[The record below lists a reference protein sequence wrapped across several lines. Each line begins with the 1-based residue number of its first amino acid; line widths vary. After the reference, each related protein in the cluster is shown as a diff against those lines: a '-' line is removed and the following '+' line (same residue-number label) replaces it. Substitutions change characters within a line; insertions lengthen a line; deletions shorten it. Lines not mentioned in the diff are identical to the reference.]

1 MYLQKNF
8 PYKTELIVNFPFDI
22 ISFNF
27 LDWGGVVM
35 SEYVQNASFYVEGK
49 EIEIFKSN
57 ALVEGAFDLSPAE
70 HDLMTL
76 AINKLFS
83 QGVGGKQVFI
93 SAKEF
98 AIANKISE
106 KYAYEV
112 LAETAKRIYG
122 REFRAQIY
130 KDDLKK
136 LAGEED
142 PYSVARP
149 KGSHT
154 PMELKSRWV
163 QAVAYQKESGFI
175 AIMFSDVLAYLI
187 QKTGEAY
194 TRYPYEK
201 TIDLKRF
208 HTKRLYELCCKRA
221 GAKPPQGKK
230 HPQVTMV
237 VDEWKDFFG
246 CIDKYSAVNDFK
258 RYVLTPVV
266 KEINEQGEFE
276 LTLEQEKIGK
286 IITHFT
292 LIIND
297 KRTKASKIDKMI
309 SDSRDPN
316 TVDIIHGL
324 TDKELVIVRQ
334 KVADYIAHL
343 ESKGELVNDF
353 HRKNIEQKAIADRWG
368 LDEYYEQLQKAE
380 NERLARKEQAER
392 ERQTKLAEQAEKQR
406 QESENKAFI
415 EYFESLPQDE
425 QERITDEVYSRLDS
439 KFGEIIKR
447 ETAYTSLM
455 VRHIFKQVM
464 GV

>member
-1 MYLQKNF
+1 
-8 PYKTELIVNFPFDI
+8 
-22 ISFNF
+22 
-27 LDWGGVVM
+27 M
-35 SEYVQNASFYVEGK
+35 SDFVQNANFYTEGK

-98 AIANKISE
+98 AIANKINQD
-106 KYAYEV
+106 YAYAL
-112 LAETAKRIYG
+112 LAETVDRLRKRTFKAK
-122 REFRAQIY
+122 IY

-149 KGSHT
+149 KGSHQL
-154 PMELKSRWV
+154 MDLHANWV
-163 QAVAYQKESGFI
+163 QAVAYHKESGFI
-175 AIMFSDVLAYLI
+175 AIMFSDILAYLI

-194 TRYPYEK
+194 TKYPYEK

-221 GAKPPQGKK
+221 GAKPPHGKK
-230 HPQVTMV
+230 YPQVTMV
-237 VDEWKDFFG
+237 VDEWRDFFG
-246 CIDKYSAVNDFK
+246 CTDKYDKIAEFK
-258 RYVLTPVV
+258 RRVLEPVIN
-266 KEINEQGEFE
+266 EINQQGEFE
-276 LTLEQEKIGK
+276 LTFEQEKVGK

-297 KRTKASKIDKMI
+297 KRTKTAKIDKII

-425 QERITDEVYSRLDS
+425 QERITDEVYTKIGKVGEMLD
-439 KFGEIIKR
+439 R
-447 ETAYTSLM
+447 NTAYTHPM

>member
-1 MYLQKNF
+1 M
-8 PYKTELIVNFPFDI
+8 V
-22 ISFNF
+22 
-27 LDWGGVVM
+27 GAVM
-35 SEYVQNASFYVEGK
+35 SDFVQNASFYVEGK

-112 LAETAKRIYG
+112 LAETATRLHKRK
-122 REFRAQIY
+122 FKAKIY
-130 KDDLKK
+130 KDDLKR
-136 LAGEED
+136 LAGEDD
-142 PYSVARP
+142 PYSISRP
-149 KGSHT
+149 KGKF
-154 PMELKSRWV
+154 ELVDLHSYWV
-163 QAVAYQKESGFI
+163 QSVGYQKESGFI
-175 AIMFSDVLAYLI
+175 YLMFSDVLAYLI

-194 TRYPYEK
+194 TKYPYEK

-221 GAKPPQGKK
+221 GAKTPHGKK

-237 VDEWKDFFG
+237 IDEWKDFFG

-258 RYVLTPVV
+258 RYVLTPVI

-276 LTLEQEKIGK
+276 LTFEQEKLGK

-297 KRTKASKIDKMI
+297 KRNKTAKIDKMI

-316 TVDIIHGL
+316 TPDILHGL

-334 KVADYIAHL
+334 KVADYVAHL

-353 HRKNIEQKAIADRWG
+353 HRKNIENKAIAERWG

-380 NERLARKEQAER
+380 NERLARKEQVKR
-392 ERQTKLAEQAEKQR
+392 ERQAKLAEQAEKQR
-406 QESENKAFI
+406 LESENRAFI
-415 EYFESLPQDE
+415 EHFESLSQDE
-425 QERITDEVYSRLDS
+425 QDRIIDEVGRTIEPFLKQFFDKSVKNGSPYKD
-439 KFGEIIKR
+439 
-447 ETAYTSLM
+447 LM
-455 VRHIFKQVM
+455 YRGAFKQVM

>member
-1 MYLQKNF
+1 
-8 PYKTELIVNFPFDI
+8 
-22 ISFNF
+22 
-27 LDWGGVVM
+27 M
-35 SEYVQNASFYVEGK
+35 SEFVQNANFYVEGK

-163 QAVAYQKESGFI
+163 QAVAYHKESGFI

-194 TRYPYEK
+194 TKYPYEK

-208 HTKRLYELCCKRA
+208 HTKRLYEFCCKRA
-221 GAKPPQGKK
+221 GSKPPQGKK
-230 HPQVTMV
+230 YPQVTMV
-237 VDEWKDFFG
+237 VDEWRDFFG
-246 CIDKYSAVNDFK
+246 CADKYEKTAEFK
-258 RYVLTPVV
+258 RRVLEPVIN
-266 KEINEQGEFE
+266 EINEQGEFE
-276 LTLEQEKIGK
+276 LTFEQEKVGK

-297 KRTKASKIDKMI
+297 KRQKADPLANALNPSSKE
-309 SDSRDPN
+309 RDPN
-316 TVDIIHGL
+316 TPDILHGL
-324 TDKELVIVRQ
+324 TDKELAVIHQ
-334 KVADYIAHL
+334 KVVDYIAYL
-343 ESKGELVNDF
+343 ESKGEVVNDF
-353 HRKNIEQKAIADRWG
+353 YRKNIESKAIAERWG
-368 LDEYYEQLQKAE
+368 LDALAERERKKQAKEQ
-380 NERLARKEQAER
+380 ERLARHEKELQEKQAEEYELKR
-392 ERQTKLAEQAEKQR
+392 SQERLERFA
-406 QESENKAFI
+406 S
-415 EYFESLPQDE
+415 YFESLPDAEQQQALDAISNEFNNALGGIFKKYRQDNTAHKNVMF
-425 QERITDEVYSRLDS
+425 IS
-439 KFGEIIKR
+439 KFYEYFDF
-447 ETAYTSLM
+447 E
-455 VRHIFKQVM
+455 
-464 GV
+464 

>member
-1 MYLQKNF
+1 MYFTSIIMAKIY
-8 PYKTELIVNFPFDI
+8 PY
-22 ISFNF
+22 
-27 LDWGGVVM
+27 GGLM
-35 SEYVQNASFYVEGK
+35 SDYVQNASFYVEGK

-112 LAETAKRIYG
+112 LAETATKLHKRK
-122 REFRAQIY
+122 FKAKVY
-130 KDDLKK
+130 KDDLKR

-142 PYSVARP
+142 PYSIARP
-149 KGSHT
+149 KGKF
-154 PMELKSRWV
+154 ELVDLHSYWV
-163 QAVAYQKESGFI
+163 QSVGYQKESGFI
-175 AIMFSDVLAYLI
+175 YLMFSDVLAYLI

-194 TRYPYEK
+194 TKYPYEK

-221 GAKPPQGKK
+221 GSKPPQGKK
-230 HPQVTMV
+230 HPQITMV
-237 VDEWKDFFG
+237 VDEWREFFG
-246 CIDKYSAVNDFK
+246 CADKYEKTAEFK
-258 RYVLTPVV
+258 RWVLIPVID
-266 KEINEQGEFE
+266 ELNQQGEFE
-276 LTLEQEKIGK
+276 LTLEQEKLGK
-286 IITHFT
+286 VITHFT

-316 TVDIIHGL
+316 TLDILHGL

-343 ESKGELVNDF
+343 ESKGEVVNDF
-353 HRKNIEQKAIADRWG
+353 HRKNIENKAIAERWG
-368 LDEYYEQLQKAE
+368 LDEYYEQLQKVE
-380 NERLARKEQAER
+380 NERLVRKAEQDR
-392 ERQTKLAEQAEKQR
+392 ERQAELAEQAEKQR
-406 QESENKAFI
+406 QESENRAFI
-415 EYFESLPQDE
+415 EYFENLPQDE
-425 QERITDEVYSRLDS
+425 QSRIIDEVGRTIEPFLKQFFDKSVKNGSSHKD
-439 KFGEIIKR
+439 
-447 ETAYTSLM
+447 LM
-455 VRHIFKQVM
+455 YRGVFKQVM

>member
-1 MYLQKNF
+1 
-8 PYKTELIVNFPFDI
+8 
-22 ISFNF
+22 
-27 LDWGGVVM
+27 M
-35 SEYVQNASFYVEGK
+35 SEFVQNASFYVEGK

-83 QGVGGKQVFI
+83 QRIGGKQVFI

-98 AIANKISE
+98 AIANKINE
-106 KYAYEV
+106 NYAYEV

-122 REFRAQIY
+122 REFKAQIY

-142 PYSVARP
+142 PYSVACP

-163 QAVAYQKESGFI
+163 QAVAYHKESGFI

-194 TRYPYEK
+194 TKYPYEK

-208 HTKRLYELCCKRA
+208 HTKRLYEFCCKRA
-221 GAKPPQGKK
+221 GSKPPQGKK
-230 HPQVTMV
+230 HPQATMV
-237 VDEWKDFFG
+237 VDEWKEFFG
-246 CIDKYSAVNDFK
+246 CADKYEKTAEFK
-258 RYVLTPVV
+258 RWVLMPVIN
-266 KEINEQGEFE
+266 EINEQGEFE
-276 LTLEQEKIGK
+276 LTFEQEKLGK

-297 KRTKASKIDKMI
+297 KRTKTAKIDKMI

-316 TVDIIHGL
+316 TVDIVHGL
-324 TDKELVIVRQ
+324 TDKELVIIRQ
-334 KVADYIAHL
+334 KVADYVAHL
-343 ESKGELVNDF
+343 ESKGESVSDF
-353 HRKNIEQKAIADRWG
+353 HLKNIEQKAIADRWG
-368 LDEYYEQLQKAE
+368 LDEYYEQLQQAE

-392 ERQTKLAEQAEKQR
+392 ERQAELAKKAERQR
-406 QESENKAFI
+406 QEAENAEFI
-415 EYFESLPQDE
+415 AYFESLPHDE
-425 QERITDEVYSRLDS
+425 QERILDEVTKQIPYKVGFDRQ
-439 KFGEIIKR
+439 
-447 ETAYTSLM
+447 TAYKNM
-455 VRHIFKQVM
+455 MYRIFFKAVM

>member
-1 MYLQKNF
+1 
-8 PYKTELIVNFPFDI
+8 
-22 ISFNF
+22 
-27 LDWGGVVM
+27 M
-35 SEYVQNASFYVEGK
+35 SDFVQNASFYVEGK

-83 QGVGGKQVFI
+83 QGIGGKQVFI

-98 AIANKISE
+98 AIANKINQD
-106 KYAYEV
+106 YAYAL
-112 LAETAKRIYG
+112 LAETADRLRKRT
-122 REFRAQIY
+122 FKAKIY

-149 KGSHT
+149 KGSHQL
-154 PMELKSRWV
+154 MDLHANWV
-163 QAVAYQKESGFI
+163 QAVAYHKESGFI

-194 TRYPYEK
+194 TKYPYEK

-208 HTKRLYELCCKRA
+208 HTKRLYEFCCKRA
-221 GAKPPQGKK
+221 GTKPPQGKK
-230 HPQVTMV
+230 YPQVTMV
-237 VDEWKDFFG
+237 VDEWKNFFG

-258 RYVLTPVV
+258 RYVLTPVI

-276 LTLEQEKIGK
+276 LTLEQEKVGK

-297 KRTKASKIDKMI
+297 KRTKTAKIDKMI

-334 KVADYIAHL
+334 KVFDYITHL

-353 HRKNIEQKAIADRWG
+353 HRKNIENKAIAERWG

-406 QESENKAFI
+406 QESENRAFI

-425 QERITDEVYSRLDS
+425 QNRIVSEVQGLISPVLQPIFAKDVANN
-439 KFGEIIKR
+439 
-447 ETAYTSLM
+447 TAHKNPM
-455 VRHIFKQVM
+455 IRHYFRQVM

>member
-1 MYLQKNF
+1 
-8 PYKTELIVNFPFDI
+8 
-22 ISFNF
+22 
-27 LDWGGVVM
+27 M
-35 SEYVQNASFYVEGK
+35 SDFVQNASFYVEGK

-98 AIANKISE
+98 AIANQINE
-106 KYAYEV
+106 NYAYEV
-112 LAETAKRIYG
+112 LAETAKRLQK
-122 REFRAQIY
+122 RTFKAKIY
-130 KDDLKK
+130 KDGLKK
-136 LAGEED
+136 LVGEED

-149 KGSHT
+149 KGDY
-154 PMELKSRWV
+154 ELLDLHANWV
-163 QAVAYQKESGFI
+163 QAVAYQEKSGFI
-175 AIMFSDVLAYLI
+175 YLMFSDVLAYLI

-194 TRYPYEK
+194 TKYPYEK

-221 GAKPPQGKK
+221 GSKPPHGKK
-230 HPQVTMV
+230 YPKVTMV

-246 CIDKYSAVNDFK
+246 CINKYGAVNDFK
-258 RYVLTPVV
+258 RYVLTPVI

-276 LTLEQEKIGK
+276 LTFEQEKIGK

-297 KRTKASKIDKMI
+297 KRTKTAKIDKMI
-309 SDSRDPN
+309 NDSRDPN

-324 TDKELVIVRQ
+324 TDKELAIVHQ
-334 KVADYIAHL
+334 KVADYIVHL

-368 LDEYYEQLQKAE
+368 LDEHYEQLQKAE

-392 ERQTKLAEQAEKQR
+392 EKQAKLAEQAEKQR
-406 QESENKAFI
+406 QEAENAEFI
-415 EYFESLPQDE
+415 AYFERLPQDE
-425 QERITDEVYSRLDS
+425 QTRIIDEVGRTIEPFLKQFFDKSVKNGSSHKD
-439 KFGEIIKR
+439 
-447 ETAYTSLM
+447 LM
-455 VRHIFKQVM
+455 YRGAFKQVM

>member
-1 MYLQKNF
+1 MYFTSIIMAKIY
-8 PYKTELIVNFPFDI
+8 PY
-22 ISFNF
+22 
-27 LDWGGVVM
+27 GGLM
-35 SEYVQNASFYVEGK
+35 SDYVQNASFYVEGK

-106 KYAYEV
+106 NYAYEV
-112 LAETAKRIYG
+112 LAETATKLHKRT
-122 REFRAQIY
+122 FKAKVY
-130 KDDLKK
+130 KDDLKR

-142 PYSVARP
+142 PYSIARP
-149 KGSHT
+149 KGKF
-154 PMELKSRWV
+154 ELVDLHSYWV
-163 QAVAYQKESGFI
+163 QSVGYQKESGFI
-175 AIMFSDVLAYLI
+175 YLMFSDVLAYLI

-194 TRYPYEK
+194 TKYPYEK

-221 GAKPPQGKK
+221 GSKPPQGKK
-230 HPQVTMV
+230 HPQITMV
-237 VDEWKDFFG
+237 VDEWREFFG
-246 CIDKYSAVNDFK
+246 CADKYEKTAEFK
-258 RYVLTPVV
+258 RWVLIPVID
-266 KEINEQGEFE
+266 ELNQQGEFE
-276 LTLEQEKIGK
+276 LTLEQEKLGK
-286 IITHFT
+286 VITHFT

-297 KRTKASKIDKMI
+297 KRTKTAKIDKMI
-309 SDSRDPN
+309 NDSRNPDTP
-316 TVDIIHGL
+316 DLLHGL
-324 TDKELVIVRQ
+324 TDKELVIVHQ

-343 ESKGELVNDF
+343 ESKGESVNDF
-353 HRKNIEQKAIADRWG
+353 HRKNIENKAIAERWG

-392 ERQTKLAEQAEKQR
+392 ERQEELAKKAERER

-425 QERITDEVYSRLDS
+425 QNRIVSEVQGLINPVLQPIFTKDVANN
-439 KFGEIIKR
+439 
-447 ETAYTSLM
+447 TAHKNPM
-455 VRHIFKQVM
+455 IRHYFRQVM